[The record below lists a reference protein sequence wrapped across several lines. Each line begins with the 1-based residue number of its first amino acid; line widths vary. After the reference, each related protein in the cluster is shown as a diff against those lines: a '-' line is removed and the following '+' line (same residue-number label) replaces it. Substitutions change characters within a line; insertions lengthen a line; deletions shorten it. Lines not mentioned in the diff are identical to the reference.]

1 MSRQTEGL
9 SPSQTVRGLR
19 AFMGT
24 GIFLGLWAR
33 CSGIGTAVLTGYILW
48 LGGTRTDVA
57 WLISCAYLFSLI
69 QVFTVQHTTKLKN
82 RKAFIVGG
90 GILEITARTGI
101 ILIPLI
107 VSDRPTRVLLFYL
120 VICSSLCVGHTIA
133 PLLND
138 WLSQTIPERLRA
150 QYTGQRTTCITIAGI
165 VGGYLF
171 GKFLDHFGE
180 NLASFACLSGFG
192 LVVGIAGYLCM
203 ARAPMPVAAQEES
216 GNVWQAMKSMWTR
229 SDFRAYLIFAT
240 LKMFV
245 IGISTPFHMVYFI
258 QELKLGYASIAIFTN
273 IAMVSTLIAY
283 RFVGKFVDRF
293 GSRPVM
299 LMIILPGA
307 LGQLLRVF
315 TSEESYFLLPVSMA
329 LYATFHASM
338 FVAQNPLLYSLMP
351 QKKDQAA
358 WFAAWNCLTFMFGA
372 LSPLVGNFLADF
384 FKDHTTVWFGY
395 PIGNL
400 QLVFVCTSV
409 GLLMLTPLIFF
420 IEEKKAVK
428 ASELAVQILKGRP
441 LAYAY
446 HSFNMSRFVDE
457 ERRANATRGMGTSG
471 SPLAVESLLRAL
483 SDISPEVRR
492 KAAEGLGELG
502 SYDAVDSLIGH
513 LADRES
519 DIRAEAAEALGKI
532 KHPLSVDALMSAL
545 EDHDSS
551 VRNSAIRGLGNLGG
565 DGIRQL
571 LYERLYMGEIDR
583 QSFPTAIGVLSRM
596 DEARIVVIAI
606 GRLKEFKS
614 PILRAQILNSVCR
627 VLGAGETFYQL
638 TIMDELQQASKVARA
653 LTKARKDLEAAA
665 KEIPELGQK
674 PLADMYEICEQFDE
688 GRLQDAYQ
696 TMLRLAADIVE
707 ATDPTSAA
715 DSSVELILARGSAG
729 ALCLFAAQVTSEE
742 VTELEIVF
750 ASICLCLC
758 IAELQGLI
766 QE

>member
-1 MSRQTEGL
+1 MSQHTEGL

-24 GIFLGLWAR
+24 GILFGLWAR
-33 CSGIGTAVLTGYILW
+33 CSGLGTAVLTGYILW
-48 LGGTRTDVA
+48 LGGSRSDVA
-57 WLISCAYLFSLI
+57 WLTSCAYLFSLI

-90 GILEITARTGI
+90 GILEIVARSSI

-107 VSDRPTRVLLFYL
+107 ASERPTRVLLIYL
-120 VICSSLCVGHTIA
+120 VICGSLCVGHSIA

-150 QYTGQRTTCITIAGI
+150 QYTGQRTTWITVVGI
-165 VGGYLF
+165 VAGYLF

-180 NLASFACLSGFG
+180 NLASFACLSAFG
-192 LVVGIAGYLCM
+192 CVAGIAGYLCL
-203 ARAPMPVAAQEES
+203 ARAPMHTESQKES
-216 GNVWQAMKSMWTR
+216 GSVWQAMKSMWTR
-229 SDFRAYLIFAT
+229 RDFRTYLIFAT

-245 IGISTPFHMVYFI
+245 IGISTPFYMVYFI

-273 IAMVSTLIAY
+273 IALVATLVAY
-283 RFVGKFVDRF
+283 RFVGNFVDRF

-307 LGQLLRVF
+307 FGQLLRVF
-315 TSEESYFLLPVSMA
+315 TSEESYIILPISMA
-329 LYATFHASM
+329 IYAMFHASM
-338 FVAQNPLLYSLMP
+338 FVAMNPLLYSLMP
-351 QKKDQAA
+351 QKKDQSA
-358 WFAAWNCLTFMFGA
+358 WFAAWNCVTFMFGA
-372 LSPLVGNFLADF
+372 LAPLVGNLLADL
-384 FKDHTTVWFGY
+384 FKDFHTVWFGY

-400 QLVFVCTSV
+400 QIVFLCTSI
-409 GLLMLTPLIFF
+409 GLLLMAPLILL

-428 ASELAVQILKGRP
+428 ASELVVQIIKGRP

-457 ERRANATRGMGTSG
+457 ERRAHATRGMGTSG
-471 SPLAVESLLRAL
+471 SPLAVESLLKAL
-483 SDISPEVRR
+483 SDISPDVRR
-492 KAAEGLGELG
+492 KAAEGLGDLG

-513 LADRES
+513 LADKES

-545 EDHDSS
+545 EDPDSG
-551 VRNSAIRGLGNLGG
+551 VRNSAIRGLGNIGG
-565 DGIRQL
+565 DGIRQFL
-571 LYERLYMGEIDR
+571 FEHLYMGEFDR
-583 QSFPTAIGVLSRM
+583 QTIPTALDVLSRL
-596 DEARIVVIAI
+596 DEARIVTIGL
-606 GRLKEFKS
+606 GRLNDYSS
-614 PILRAQILNSVCR
+614 PILRAQILNSICR

-638 TIMDELQQASKVARA
+638 TIMDELQQASKVTRA
-653 LTKARKDLEAAA
+653 LAKAQKDLEASSREIPALGLKPVEDM
-665 KEIPELGQK
+665 KEIR
-674 PLADMYEICEQFDE
+674 EQFDE
-688 GRLQDAYQ
+688 GRLNDAYR
-696 TMLRLAADIVE
+696 TMIRLAGHIVE
-707 ATDPTSAA
+707 ATDTDSAA

-729 ALCLFAAQVTSEE
+729 ALCMFAAQVSSEE

-758 IAELQGLI
+758 IAELQGI
-766 QE
+766 NQE